1 MIFQKHNR
9 DIGNISNLGR
19 LNGCP
24 RDHESVADVTWKRSS
39 CLNETVTM
47 PVQVVPVK
55 LIGVLGSAAGNRE
68 IVLSAPNSL
77 TVQELISIL
86 LKTVD
91 NKFFRDLLVD
101 AGSEDPRPN
110 VIILLNDQDCNIF
123 DGLKTLIV
131 PGTRVTIIPVAHG
144 G

>member
-1 MIFQKHNR
+1 
-9 DIGNISNLGR
+9 
-19 LNGCP
+19 
-24 RDHESVADVTWKRSS
+24 
-39 CLNETVTM
+39 M

-68 IVLSAPNSL
+68 IILPAPNAP
-77 TVQELISIL
+77 TVQELISLL
-86 LKTVD
+86 LKTVG

-101 AGSEDPRPN
+101 AGTEDPRPN

-123 DGLKTLIV
+123 DGLETQIE

>member
-1 MIFQKHNR
+1 M
-9 DIGNISNLGR
+9 S
-19 LNGCP
+19 
-24 RDHESVADVTWKRSS
+24 
-39 CLNETVTM
+39 ETATI
-47 PVQVVPVK
+47 PIEAVPVK

-68 IVLSAPNSL
+68 IMLPVSTIL
-77 TVQELISIL
+77 TVQELISAL

-91 NKFFRDLLVD
+91 NKFFRELLVD
-101 AGSEDPRPN
+101 VGTEDPRPN

-123 DGLKTLIV
+123 NGLKTQIE

>member
-1 MIFQKHNR
+1 M
-9 DIGNISNLGR
+9 
-19 LNGCP
+19 
-24 RDHESVADVTWKRSS
+24 
-39 CLNETVTM
+39 TV

-68 IVLSAPNSL
+68 ILLPAPNPL
-77 TVQELISIL
+77 AVQEIISML
-86 LKTVD
+86 LKTVG

-101 AGSEDPRPN
+101 AGTEDPRPN

-123 DGLKTLIV
+123 DGLETQV
-131 PGTRVTIIPVAHG
+131 EPGTRVTIIPVAHG

>member
-1 MIFQKHNR
+1 
-9 DIGNISNLGR
+9 
-19 LNGCP
+19 
-24 RDHESVADVTWKRSS
+24 
-39 CLNETVTM
+39 M

-68 IVLSAPNSL
+68 IVLPAPNPL
-77 TVQELISIL
+77 AVKEIISIL
-86 LKTVD
+86 LKTVG

-101 AGSEDPRPN
+101 AGTEDPRPN

-123 DGLKTLIV
+123 DGLKTQV
-131 PGTRVTIIPVAHG
+131 EPRTRVTIIPVAHG

>member
-1 MIFQKHNR
+1 MT
-9 DIGNISNLGR
+9 L
-19 LNGCP
+19 
-24 RDHESVADVTWKRSS
+24 
-39 CLNETVTM
+39 

-68 IVLSAPNSL
+68 VVLPAPNVL
-77 TVQELISIL
+77 TVQELISAL
-86 LKTVD
+86 LKTVG
-91 NKFFRDLLVD
+91 NKFFRELLVD
-101 AGSEDPRPN
+101 AGTEDPRPN

-123 DGLKTLIV
+123 DGLKTQIE

>member
-1 MIFQKHNR
+1 
-9 DIGNISNLGR
+9 
-19 LNGCP
+19 
-24 RDHESVADVTWKRSS
+24 
-39 CLNETVTM
+39 LNEAVTL

-68 IVLSAPNSL
+68 IVLPAPNPL
-77 TVQELISIL
+77 AVQEIISIL
-86 LKTVD
+86 LKTVG

-101 AGSEDPRPN
+101 TGTEDPRPN

-123 DGLKTLIV
+123 DGLKTQV
-131 PGTRVTIIPVAHG
+131 EPGTRVTIIPVAHG